1 MKSIFHYPGQF
12 YIPSAEQ
19 GWKAIGSERKARSEY
34 SRLRDIAQ
42 KRLKRLRQEGF
53 DAPEDFRKLADINE
67 KNIAFELAKVAQF
80 LRSPKSTV
88 SGVKKTLTKS
98 QLTLLQHGYHIND
111 MRLFGK
117 FMEEWRAQYGRR
129 AYGSEQAAELYE
141 SMEHAGMIDE
151 IGESWLSYQE
161 AFMFANEQ
169 LGRSKARFESHTD
182 TLAHVREV
190 LGI

>member
-1 MKSIFHYPGQF
+1 MKSIFHYAWQF
-12 YIPSAEQ
+12 YAPSAEY
-19 GWKAIGSERKARSEY
+19 GWKTIGSERKARSEY

-42 KRLKRLRQEGF
+42 KRIKRLRAEGF
-53 DAPEDFRKLADINE
+53 DAPKDFEKLSNINA
-67 KNIAFELAKVAQF
+67 KNIAYELAKVAQF

-88 SGVKKTLTKS
+88 SGVKKTMTKA
-98 QLTLLQHGYHIND
+98 QLTLLKHGYHIDD

-141 SMEHAGMIDE
+141 SMEHTGMVDE
-151 IGESWLSYQE
+151 IGESWISYQE
-161 AFMFANEQ
+161 AFMLANEQ
-169 LGRSKARFESHTD
+169 LGRSKARFESNTD